1 MTGGSSRFILG
12 TVVVKQLP
20 RRARPL
26 APSAGAARRSP
37 RVFVWILAAACVVPL
52 ATPAGAFAH
61 ARVIRVEPADGAV
74 VVSAPVAVHVL
85 FNEPIRA
92 LQGIRAVRNGGGSV
106 LGGPVHVVGGHELVI
121 LLHRPLEPGAYTVL
135 WRVLSDDG
143 HPVAGITTFAV
154 GAGQPRPQPTL
165 VAPSDHRAVPG
176 VERWLFLGGVLLAV
190 GLAAFRVTMPRAAA
204 PSLRLLAI
212 AFVLTGSGG
221 GALVARGSLSTRF
234 GLVVA
239 VAVGIAIL
247 GAAACLA
254 AAVVPR
260 LATVAWSCGLALVLA
275 PSAAGHALDPG
286 RPRLE
291 FPVDVLHVAASSVW
305 FGGVVALVYGS
316 QQGTFREQVVRRFST
331 LAGVAVAVIGVTG
344 LVRAFGE
351 LSSFGQVSG
360 TSYGRLL
367 IVKTGL
373 FGALIVFGWANRYR
387 VIPALA
393 RSMQLLRRNL
403 VAELV
408 LLLGVVA
415 AVALLTQSRP
425 GRDGVVAT
433 PVAAAAAISTSVA
446 GRPAP
451 ATPREAVVLAQA
463 GRGLELA
470 GEGVGGQSADGRSVL
485 WGVGCRRGRRPG
497 SGCRA
502 GPRNAADADPRTGRR
517 VAVRPCRDEA
527 FDRLRNRTAPVRLIA
542 LDRRSGRRTV
552 LADSLAAPFVWRG
565 NLVAWAEQRG
575 ARQRVVVYDLRRH
588 KAWTA
593 ADLPNC
599 VGRLCYR
606 IEGITLAE
614 RGVVFARG
622 AVGAEMSFV
631 LRRLFSGRRLESVR
645 IERDAQPDLVP
656 SANGAFYYVL
666 DRGWYRWDFAS
677 SRPSLAAAP
686 DSFRP
691 IAYDGRRWLMIQ
703 QEGCDD
709 ALVEGL
715 IYGPTSSVV
724 SPARVQ
730 AVAGVQAGVCV
741 RFQSVS
747 FAGGRPVTT
756 WIVVPR
762 ASHAAGA
769 IGVIVIGRG

>member
-1 MTGGSSRFILG
+1 MTGGPGRSILG
-12 TVVVKQLP
+12 IVLVKQLSRGVQHP
-20 RRARPL
+20 ART
-26 APSAGAARRSP
+26 AGPSRLSP
-37 RVFVWILAAACVVPL
+37 RVCVLILAAACAVPL

-61 ARVIRVEPADGAV
+61 ARLLRVVPADGAV
-74 VVSAPVAVHVL
+74 VGSAPVAVHL
-85 FNEPIRA
+85 FFNETIRP
-92 LQGIRAVRNGGGSV
+92 LQGMRAVRNGGGSV
-106 LGGPVHVVGGHELVI
+106 LGAPAHVVSGGELVI
-121 LLHRPLEPGAYTVL
+121 PLRRPLEPGAYTVL
-135 WRVLSDDG
+135 WRALSDDG

-165 VAPSDHRAVPG
+165 VVPSEHRAVPG
-176 VERWLFLGGVLLAV
+176 FERWLFLSGVLLAV
-190 GLAAFRVTMPRAAA
+190 GFAAFRVTMPRAAA
-204 PSLRLLAI
+204 PALRLLAF
-212 AFVLTGSGG
+212 AFVLTGAGG

-247 GAAACLA
+247 GTIACLA
-254 AAVVPR
+254 SAVVPQ
-260 LATVAWSCGLALVLA
+260 LATVAWSCGLALVVA

-286 RPRLE
+286 RSRLE
-291 FPVDVLHVAASSVW
+291 FPVDVLHVAGSSVW

-316 QQGTFREQVVRRFST
+316 RLGAFREEVVRRFST

-351 LSSFGQVSG
+351 LSSFGQVWG

-367 IVKTGL
+367 IAKTGL
-373 FGALIVFGWANRYR
+373 FSVLIVFGWANRHHA
-387 VIPALA
+387 IPALA

-403 VAELV
+403 VAEIV
-408 LLLGVVA
+408 LLLGLVA
-415 AVALLTQSRP
+415 VVALLTQSRP
-425 GRDGVVAT
+425 GRDRILAT
-433 PVAAAAAISTSVA
+433 PAASAAASTSA
-446 GRPAP
+446 GTRSAP
-451 ATPREAVVLAQA
+451 ATPREAVVLAQV
-463 GRGLELA
+463 GHGLELA
-470 GEGVGGQSADGRSVL
+470 GQGVGGQSVDGRSVL
-485 WGVGCRRGRRPG
+485 WESVPGEEGGPAAVVERDLATRRTRTIAVGIASQYGLVATRR
-497 SGCRA
+497 SIVYA
-502 GPRNAADADPRTGRR
+502 TGP
-517 VAVRPCRDEA
+517 
-527 FDRLRNRTAPVRLIA
+527 APVRLIA

-552 LADSLAAPFVWRG
+552 LSDSLAAPFVWRG
-565 NLVAWAEQRG
+565 DRVAWVEQRG
-575 ARQRVVVYDLRRH
+575 ARQRVVVYDLRRQT
-588 KAWTA
+588 AWTA

-599 VGRLCYR
+599 VGRRCYR

-622 AVGAEMSFV
+622 AVGAETSFV

-645 IERDAQPDLVP
+645 IEQDAQPDLVP

-691 IAYDGRRWLMIQ
+691 IAYDGHRWLSIQ

-715 IYGPTSSVV
+715 VSGPTSSVV
-724 SPARVQ
+724 SSGRVRD
-730 AVAGVQAGVCV
+730 VAGVQTGVCV
-741 RFQSVS
+741 RFQGVT